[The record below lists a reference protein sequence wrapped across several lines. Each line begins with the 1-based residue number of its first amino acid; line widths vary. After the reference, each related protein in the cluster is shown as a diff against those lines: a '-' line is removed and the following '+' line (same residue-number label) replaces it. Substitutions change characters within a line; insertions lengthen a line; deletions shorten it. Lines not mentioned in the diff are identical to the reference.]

1 MTTPFESPGI
11 GPSLRTAPDVV
22 SRYSEPPWL
31 QYAPSGPA
39 LTIQP
44 WMGLIVVLATT
55 APLCETISSHWVAP
69 AVSTLTTSGL
79 GTGAGTGFAVG
90 TGGGTRYT
98 CGEAS
103 PIVALALTSDT
114 VVVRVVTA
122 ATPHP
127 ESTTRAAG
135 MASAAK
141 FRVIDLCLRH
151 PIKLTVERGTARRVS
166 RNETRGRALRAAQT
180 LLIVSVCTPATSAV
194 STV

>member
-1 MTTPFESPGI
+1 M
-11 GPSLRTAPDVV
+11 
-22 SRYSEPPWL
+22 
-31 QYAPSGPA
+31 
-39 LTIQP
+39 
-44 WMGLIVVLATT
+44 
-55 APLCETISSHWVAP
+55 
-69 AVSTLTTSGL
+69 
-79 GTGAGTGFAVG
+79 
-90 TGGGTRYT
+90 
-98 CGEAS
+98 
-103 PIVALALTSDT
+103 VALALTSET

-135 MASAAK
+135 MASAAR